1 MVRHGALFLLFLLLA
16 GCAAVPGTERQ
27 SGFAP
32 VAGQNVLYVDP
43 FLTIMTPAAIQEGI
57 FDQFIDILNER
68 GAASGYEFVIL
79 KQGVD
84 GVDRNW
90 LRQQQ
95 YVTGEIFGYIEDS
108 GCCSTAI
115 RIKSRVRLFQPE
127 HEAAVLKIDY
137 PREIIFDH
145 DLLTIEIERRKLAED
160 IAVSLAATLLSSI
173 SPP

>member
-1 MVRHGALFLLFLLLA
+1 
-16 GCAAVPGTERQ
+16 
-27 SGFAP
+27 
-32 VAGQNVLYVDP
+32 
-43 FLTIMTPAAIQEGI
+43 MTPTAIQEGI

-68 GAASGYEFVIL
+68 GAANGYEFVIL

-84 GVDRNW
+84 GVDRGW
-90 LRQQQ
+90 LRQQH

-127 HEAAVLKIDY
+127 NEVAVLKIDY

-145 DLLTIEIERRKLAED
+145 DLSNIEIERRKLAED
-160 IAVSLAATLLSSI
+160 IAASLAASLLSSI